1 MAKTPNIVQ
10 RVLARHR
17 YGYVDRLRGGML
29 EGWAWLPG
37 QPDFR
42 CSVGVWQGRDLVA
55 TIVAN
60 RFRYDL
66 YQAEIGDG
74 AHGFRAK
81 LPPEIRIGDLTVAI
95 IENNRVLHGARRY
108 SGRLNAMPELKML
121 IGRLHKNRAR
131 IKGLKRKIA
140 DK

>member
-1 MAKTPNIVQ
+1 MAKTPNIV
-10 RVLARHR
+10 RRLMARHSH
-17 YGYVDRLRGGML
+17 GYVDRLRGGML

-60 RFRYDL
+60 RFRNDL
-66 YQAEIGDG
+66 YRANIGDG
-74 AHGFRAK
+74 AHGFRAT
-81 LPPEIRIGDLTVAI
+81 LYPETRIGDLTVAI
-95 IENNRVLHGARRY
+95 IENNRVLHGAQRY

-121 IGRLHKNRAR
+121 IGL
-131 IKGLKRKIA
+131 LKKIA
-140 DK
+140 RALKA